1 MKDILKGKADLV
13 DKLMEE
19 RMPSET
25 TEFGKITEA
34 MNYSVLGGGKRL
46 RAIMLLEAFRMFSA
60 DKDMEALIAEPY
72 AAAIECIHGY
82 SLVHDDLPS
91 MDNDTYRRG
100 KLTTHAKYGHAM
112 GVLCGDALLNY
123 ASELIFIA
131 QEKLLSMNG
140 ESISELGHRAALA
153 GRIMFSCSGY
163 SGMVGGQVIDVC
175 EENNSDDKLAYL
187 CNMYE
192 LKTSRLFEAAVCSGA
207 ALGGADAEEINALRE
222 YASALGQAFQIRDD
236 ILDITSSL
244 EEIGKASG
252 HDAECGK
259 ITVPSLIGLSEAEKL
274 VVTLSNK
281 CVSSLDLLDTNTSFF
296 KDLAEFLISRTK

>member
-1 MKDILKGKADLV
+1 MKELLTQKAAMIEDIMTAH
-13 DKLMEE
+13 
-19 RMPSET
+19 MPSDT
-25 TEFGKITEA
+25 SEFGKIVEA

-46 RAIMLLEAFRMFSA
+46 RAIMLLEAFRMFNA
-60 DKDMEALIAEPY
+60 DKDMEALVAEPY
-72 AAAIECIHGY
+72 AVALECIHGY

-123 ASELIFIA
+123 ASELIFTA

-153 GRIMFSCSGY
+153 GRIMFTCSGY
-163 SGMVGGQVIDVC
+163 SGMVGGQVLDVC
-175 EENNSDDKLAYL
+175 EENNSEDKLAYL

-192 LKTSRLFEAAVCSGA
+192 LKTSRLFEAAVCAGA
-207 ALGGADAEEINALRE
+207 ALGGADSEELKSLRE
-222 YASALGQAFQIRDD
+222 YASALGQAFQIKDD

-244 EEIGKASG
+244 EETGKSSG

-259 ITVPSLIGLSEAEKL
+259 ITVPSLIGLPEAEKL
-274 VVTLSNK
+274 VVELSNK
-281 CVSSLDLLDTNTSFF
+281 CIQALDSLDTNTTFF
-296 KDLAEFLISRTK
+296 KDLAEYLISRTK